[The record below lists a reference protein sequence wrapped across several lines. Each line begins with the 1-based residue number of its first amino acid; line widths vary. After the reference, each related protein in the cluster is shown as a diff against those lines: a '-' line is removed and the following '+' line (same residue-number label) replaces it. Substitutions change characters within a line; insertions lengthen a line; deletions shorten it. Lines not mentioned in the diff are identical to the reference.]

1 MFSDDDGV
9 ATALA
14 MHCDALW
21 EALDRVDGA
30 REWGVKIFCDQDV
43 LHSHLSQDTDGVGAG
58 PAQINAPSAGRAFFM
73 RRQMEHRAAQDVRD
87 SIIRRIVE
95 SGRLLSTAAR
105 TAAALRIQP
114 PAIHGRADEMVCN
127 SAFLVAR
134 EQENR
139 FLAVIDGLRDVSPRS
154 GFDYELNGPWAP
166 CSFAHFSLGSA

>member
-1 MFSDDDGV
+1 
-9 ATALA
+9 
-14 MHCDALW
+14 
-21 EALDRVDGA
+21 
-30 REWGVKIFCDQDV
+30 
-43 LHSHLSQDTDGVGAG
+43 
-58 PAQINAPSAGRAFFM
+58 
-73 RRQMEHRAAQDVRD
+73 MEHRAAQDVRD

-95 SGRLLSTAAR
+95 SGRLLSAAAR

-139 FLAVIDGLRDVSPRS
+139 FLAVIDALQDAASRS

-166 CSFAHFSLGSA
+166 CSFAHFSLGSARP